1 MSFDNTYIHC
11 GKAKKMSNKYN
22 VFASLLSA
30 KPEDAGMIAA
40 WMADREAEKDVMNM
54 EVVTCRHD
62 ATCLNEAR
70 GGYDGNISAGDV
82 RILSKQFTS
91 EPDIIPYVAV
101 LEEWEKGVWLIV
113 PFSHYATPATPGE
126 MSTGIDMHGL
136 RVLQAWNGRTVQTS
150 ILKESFLFDRLSDKV
165 REDALALFRH
175 EMGGV
180 DLPTSFSAKR
190 GVSIVNEADPRREYL
205 KECIER
211 LNPLSEAVLK
221 NKEHTSGVNSS
232 VLYAPQEFWRE
243 RICQCRDQTM
253 QYRLAAATIDNQKA
267 AILRLE
273 NDSSEAFANAYAEC
287 ELLTPFRPTTKPY
300 NLKFRMTVPDDW
312 KNCKNVAVVVRNAD
326 TGALVGEGK
335 LDTSSGIGIV
345 AIKKTD
351 VVVSR
356 ASQMVLVTAKEAS
369 NEEI

>member
-40 WMADREAEKDVMNM
+40 WMADREAEKDVMDM
-54 EVVTCRHD
+54 EVVTCRYD
-62 ATCLNEAR
+62 ATRLNEIR
-70 GGYDGNISAGDV
+70 GDYDGNISVGDV

-150 ILKESFLFDRLSDKV
+150 ILKKSFLFDRLSDKV

-180 DLPTSFSAKR
+180 SLPKSFSAKR
-190 GVSIVNEADPRREYL
+190 GIPIVNEADPRREYIS
-205 KECIER
+205 ESIER
-211 LNPLSEAVLK
+211 LQPLAEAVLK
-221 NKEHTSGVNSS
+221 EAES
-232 VLYAPQEFWRE
+232 RE
-243 RICQCRDQTM
+243 VILVGSDSDEGGM
-253 QYRLAAATIDNQKA
+253 NRLIEIWFGGEVAACGIAAADDQKNALSDCVIPDLNVNVRVEAANNEKKIYVRVYGEDGEPSNLIDGWE
-267 AILRLE
+267 ILDAKSDVCGRIENGFCVLEMTAGVPNRL
-273 NDSSEAFANAYAEC
+273 F
-287 ELLTPFRPTTKPY
+287 
-300 NLKFRMTVPDDW
+300 V
-312 KNCKNVAVVVRNAD
+312 
-326 TGALVGEGK
+326 
-335 LDTSSGIGIV
+335 
-345 AIKKTD
+345 KKSD
-351 VVVSR
+351 VTNHD
-356 ASQMVLVTAKEAS
+356 L
-369 NEEI
+369 